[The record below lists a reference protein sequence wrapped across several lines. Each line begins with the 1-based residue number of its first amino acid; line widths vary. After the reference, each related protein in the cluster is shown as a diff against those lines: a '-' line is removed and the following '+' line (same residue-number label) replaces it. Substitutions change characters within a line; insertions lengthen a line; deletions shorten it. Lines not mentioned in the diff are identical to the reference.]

1 MAPVPPLPPLITP
14 IPPGTRQNK
23 RTLLVLGT
31 TVLLAGV
38 GLIVV
43 QFGGTRPMLS
53 REPRDRTVSDQVL
66 TETRSGVPDDLR
78 LPSTYA
84 RQAIPPAPA
93 PHARDHPG
101 QWAACGLPTDEPWV
115 SPSVGD

>member
-1 MAPVPPLPPLITP
+1 MAPLPPLPPLITP

-53 REPRDRTVSDQVL
+53 REPRDRAVSDQVM
-66 TETRSGVPDDLR
+66 TE
-78 LPSTYA
+78 
-84 RQAIPPAPA
+84 
-93 PHARDHPG
+93 
-101 QWAACGLPTDEPWV
+101 
-115 SPSVGD
+115 SPQRCP